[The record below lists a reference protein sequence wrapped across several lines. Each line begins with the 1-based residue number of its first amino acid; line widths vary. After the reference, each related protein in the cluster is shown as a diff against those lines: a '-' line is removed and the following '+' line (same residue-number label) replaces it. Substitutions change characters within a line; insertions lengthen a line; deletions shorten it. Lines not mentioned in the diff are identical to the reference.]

1 MAKKITAG
9 KKGENTRKGQKKE
22 IGGAIVAIVTPFK
35 DGKLDE
41 EALKNLIEWNIKAGT
56 HCIVPCGTTGESAT
70 LSHEEHMRVV
80 EITIETVKGRVPV
93 IAGTGSN
100 STTET
105 IMLTKHAK
113 NAGADAALVITPY
126 YNKPSQEG
134 LYRHFMAVADE
145 CRFPMVLYNVPGRT
159 SVNMLPETV
168 ARCAKN
174 RYVIGI
180 KEATGNLRQVTDV
193 IRLCPKNFI
202 VLSGDD
208 FTAFPIMTIG
218 GRGVISVAS
227 NVVPKEMAAM
237 VNAFKKGN
245 LLRARQLHLRLFPLF
260 DALFYE
266 TNPVPAKTALAMM
279 GKIPTDEV
287 RLPLAPMSEVNTKKL
302 KGILQGLKL
311 VR

>member
-9 KKGENTRKGQKKE
+9 KKGKNTRKGQKKE

-41 EALKNLIEWNIKAGT
+41 KALKNLIDWNVKAGT

-80 EITIETVKGRVPV
+80 EVTVETVKGRVPV

-100 STTET
+100 YTTET
-105 IMLTKHAK
+105 VMLTKHAK

-180 KEATGNLRQVTDV
+180 KEATGSLRQVTDV

-245 LLRARQLHLRLFPLF
+245 LIRARQLNLKLFPLF

-287 RLPLAPMSEVNTKKL
+287 RLPLAPMSEANTKKL
-302 KGILQGLKL
+302 RGILQGLKL
-311 VR
+311 VK

>member
-1 MAKKITAG
+1 MK
-9 KKGENTRKGQKKE
+9 QDMP
-22 IGGAIVAIVTPFK
+22 IGGAIVAIVTPFSN
-35 DGKLDE
+35 GKVDE
-41 EALKNLIEWNIKAGT
+41 DALGALIEWQIKQGT

-70 LSHEEHMRVV
+70 LSHDEHMRVV
-80 EITIETVKGRVPV
+80 EFTVETARKRVPV

-113 NAGADAALVITPY
+113 AAGADAALVITPY

-134 LYRHFMAVADE
+134 LYQHFTRVAEE
-145 CRFPMVLYNVPGRT
+145 CRFPMILYNVPGRT
-159 SVNMLPETV
+159 GVNMLPETV

-180 KEATGNLRQVTDV
+180 KEATGNLKQVTDV
-193 IRLCPKNFI
+193 IRCCPKNFV

-208 FTAFPIMTIG
+208 FTAFPIMAVG

-227 NVVPKEMAAM
+227 NVMPREMAAM
-237 VNAFKKGN
+237 MNAWAKGDMAK
-245 LLRARQLHLRLFPLF
+245 ARQFHLKMFPLF
-260 DALFYE
+260 EALFFE

-279 GKIPTDEV
+279 GKIPSDEV
-287 RLPLAPMSEVNTKKL
+287 RLPLAAMSEKNVDRLREVMT
-302 KGILQGLKL
+302 GLKL
-311 VR
+311 LG